1 MAFEHWC
8 EVDNMYQ
15 SVISTKYPD
24 FFQKLGENIAKLLS
38 DHQSIPM
45 SKNYY
50 FSKPSLFGKDYFKVV
65 LRA

>member
-1 MAFEHWC
+1 
-8 EVDNMYQ
+8 MYQ

-50 FSKPSLFGKDYFKVV
+50 FSKPSLFGKDYFKVI